1 MKPALFT
8 ALSLTLLGSGLLLS
22 PLAQAAELVVPEAFD
37 VLQVNDAP
45 FGASLQRE
53 KRLTLAPGRHVIV
66 LEYDQIFD
74 ADFGDSHD
82 RISSKPFALVLT
94 VTDESVLTVQDPKLT
109 SGTDARRYAKA
120 PTLRVFDATN
130 REFPVQVQ
138 SVQSVGD
145 VFVTPTAAATPAPVA
160 AISAT
165 PATLTT
171 PATTAMPAT
180 PVTAEKGTPPAS
192 TDPLQQ
198 LQYWWQQATPEQ
210 RAAFLQQIVR

>member
-8 ALSLTLLGSGLLLS
+8 ALSLTLLGGGLLLS

-109 SGTDARRYAKA
+109 SGADARRYAKA

-171 PATTAMPAT
+171 PAMPAT

>member
-1 MKPALFT
+1 MKPVLFT

-171 PATTAMPAT
+171 PAMPAT

>member
-8 ALSLTLLGSGLLLS
+8 ALSLTLLGGGLLLS

-74 ADFGDSHD
+74 GDFGDSHD
-82 RISSKPFALVLT
+82 RIRSKPFALVLT
-94 VTDESVLTVQDPKLT
+94 VTNEAVLTVQNPNLT
-109 SGTDARRYAKA
+109 NGTEARRYAKA
-120 PTLRVFDATN
+120 PTLRVFDAAN
-130 REFPVQVQ
+130 RELPIQVQ
-138 SVQSVGD
+138 SVQSVGEG
-145 VFVTPTAAATPAPVA
+145 FVTPTTAATPAPA
-160 AISAT
+160 TLAT
-165 PATLTT
+165 PT
-171 PATTAMPAT
+171 PTAIPAT
-180 PVTAEKGTPPAS
+180 PVTASAPAPATAEKSTSPAS